1 MDDSSLSGFSEF
13 LQIRFDLKIC
23 DKPNCRYNPVPVFRS
38 GKLGEVYDVV
48 MSLNESKATVI
59 RNLLRLL
66 TQLFLRNSVRPHVL
80 MRHFESQRESLEQQ
94 FFATA
99 SSTGLPRGLRWLH
112 CEWYASRLLL
122 RDRATNQPNLLVA
135 INLRFEAIEG
145 GDMENVAA
153 VSNIRDACAVF
164 QWQNGAWTTSGRT
177 LFNMNPDEARERLAA
192 SYEPM

>member
-1 MDDSSLSGFSEF
+1 M
-13 LQIRFDLKIC
+13 
-23 DKPNCRYNPVPVFRS
+23 VRS

-48 MSLNESKATVI
+48 NSPNESKATVI

-66 TQLFLRNSVRPHVL
+66 TQPFLRNAGRTDAL
-80 MRHFESQRESLEQQ
+80 MRQFDSQREALEQQ
-94 FFATA
+94 FFSKA
-99 SSTGLPRGLRWLH
+99 SSTGLPRGLRWVN
-112 CEWYASRLLL
+112 CEWFASRLLL

-145 GDMENVAA
+145 GDMEGVAA

-164 QWQNGAWTTSGRT
+164 QWQNGAWITSGRT